1 MLLLAVCSCCML
13 AQMEPD
19 GMTSESRLWDA
30 NAQDGAAAKTGG
42 EHFGAGVF
50 GRWAADGA
58 GLPAYDYEL
67 DQTADPRAEYQ
78 TTRGASRDH
87 WHLIGNDRIFA
98 TAHNGGH
105 VALYDWSRGPR
116 ALNRTTPA
124 RHQYGGGFKII
135 RQDGKVW
142 NTRWQDLPAG
152 SSQRRRFGAGY
163 FEKDTLHDGLRVVER
178 ISAPSGD
185 DPALLSETILENASA
200 TGKEVTVVEYWGCH
214 PLQLL
219 FAPLAAGPFLWMRDA
234 VNLLFRAEAR
244 WTPETDCLSVVPS
257 CVLGALAPRA
267 DRPAFVDWHPKT
279 LFLAALDSDPRGG
292 RAPIAD
298 TRAFFGKDGLESPA
312 GMDGSADRQFFHRC
326 RAGSGRLMLSFRRTL
341 RLAAGETVRL
351 RHLYGYAETDAVP
364 DLVERHRRMEASPG
378 PATVSFAAEGL
389 DWLGREMA
397 WHASSLQA
405 GAVYSDYYGAHVVD
419 QGSAYLHEQGLSGAS
434 RDFALFLLPL
444 VYLRPDLAREGLR
457 FMAATQ
463 DEKTGAFPYALIGH
477 GRQTGAV
484 IHSKSSDLDLFFF
497 WALAEY
503 LAATR
508 DHALLQETAP
518 YYPAARGARDTLLAH
533 TAAAMRHLEER
544 VGPGP
549 HGLLRCG
556 TGDWNDGLLALS
568 GRPLSSLAR
577 GESGF
582 NAGLAAWVL
591 PRLAAELAP
600 LDPEL
605 ARRMLRMGGQ
615 QREALRRLWNGR
627 WMLRGFAGAGERPL
641 GEADRLFLD
650 AQPFAALAR
659 AWTPAQRKTLFGNIA
674 GLCVAPQRAGA
685 LCIAPVTDNIA
696 DPGTTWAAVDAWLA
710 HAWAETDP
718 EAAWRFFLGTTMA
731 ARAEAYPGLWYGIWS
746 GPDAYAAD
754 SAARPGEAF
763 TGVLTPTCNFPVMNM
778 NRHAGMLYD
787 MVKFAG
793 FRPEG
798 GRIIIDPL
806 LPPRVFSA
814 EFPLM
819 GVTRRE
825 TGLSGYY
832 RPVADGGF
840 TFAVRVPEE
849 TDGAR
854 AALRVDGSPAACTV
868 EEDGMV
874 VFTVPG
880 TAGQRIHWDIRY

>member
-1 MLLLAVCSCCML
+1 MLAVFSCCLL
-13 AQMEPD
+13 AQMEPN
-19 GMTSESRLWDA
+19 GMTADVNFMGEDT
-30 NAQDGAAAKTGG
+30 GEPAAAKTGP
-42 EHFGAGVF
+42 ESFGAGVF
-50 GRWAADGA
+50 GRWAADET

-78 TTRGASRDH
+78 TTRGGSRDH
-87 WHLIGNDRIFA
+87 WHQFGNDRIFA

-116 ALNRTTPA
+116 MLNRREPS
-124 RHQYGGGFKII
+124 RHQHGGGFKII
-135 RQDGKVW
+135 RQDGRVW
-142 NTRWQDLPAG
+142 NTLWPNLPPGA
-152 SSQRRRFGAGY
+152 SQRRRFGAGY

-178 ISAPSGD
+178 ISAPPGD
-185 DPALLSETILENASA
+185 DPVLLSETILENTTA
-200 TGKEVTVVEYWGCH
+200 TAKDVTVVEYWGCH

-219 FAPLAAGPFLWMRDA
+219 FAPLAAGPFLWIRDA
-234 VNLLFRAEAR
+234 VNLLFRTEAR
-244 WTPETDCLSVVPS
+244 WQPESDCLSVGAS
-257 CVLGALAPRA
+257 CVLGELTPRA

-279 LFLAALDSDPRGG
+279 LFLAALDPAPDGS
-292 RAPIAD
+292 RAPVAD
-298 TRAFFGKDGLESPA
+298 ARAFFGKSGLGAPA
-312 GMDGSADRQFFHRC
+312 GMDGSADRRLFHRC
-326 RAGSGRLMLSFRRTL
+326 GAGSGRLMLAFRRTL
-341 RLAAGETVRL
+341 RIAAGETVRL
-351 RHLYGYAETDAVP
+351 RHLYGYAEADALP
-364 DLVERHRRMEASPG
+364 GLVDKHRRMEASPE
-378 PATVSFAAEGL
+378 PPTVSFVAEGL

-397 WHASSLQA
+397 WHAHSLQA
-405 GAVYSDYYGAHVVD
+405 GTVFSDYYGAHVVD

-484 IHSKSSDLDLFFF
+484 IHSRSSDLDLFFF

-508 DHALLQETAP
+508 DHGLLGETAP

-533 TAAAMRHLEER
+533 AAAAMQHLEER
-544 VGPGP
+544 VGLGP

-591 PRLAAELAP
+591 PRLAAELSP
-600 LDPEL
+600 RDPEL
-605 ARRMLRMGGQ
+605 AGRMRRLGES
-615 QREALRRLWNGR
+615 QREALRSLWNGR
-627 WMLRGFAGAGERPL
+627 WMLRGFAGTGDRPL
-641 GEADRLFLD
+641 GGADRIFLD
-650 AQPFAALAR
+650 AQPFAALAG
-659 AWTPAQRKTLFGNIA
+659 AWTPAQRETLFGNIA

-710 HAWAETDP
+710 DAWAETDP
-718 EAAWRFFLGTTMA
+718 ESAWRFFLGTTMA
-731 ARAEAYPGLWYGIWS
+731 ARAEAYPELWYGVWS

-825 TGLSGYY
+825 TDLSGYY
-832 RPVADGGF
+832 RPVADGEF
-840 TFAVRVPEE
+840 TFAVRVPGE
-849 TDGAR
+849 TNLSR
-854 AALRVDGSPAACTV
+854 VTLRVDGTPAACTS
-868 EEDGMV
+868 EEDSMV
-874 VFTVPG
+874 IFTVPG
-880 TAGQRIHWDIRY
+880 TAGRHIHWDIQY